1 MYDEITDKRGSATL
15 SDSLAREMKSWLARK
30 LKKGES
36 TEKEKGEKLYCE
48 GQRER
53 KVLGR
58 DEGRYLLLRLK

>member
-53 KVLGR
+53 KVL
-58 DEGRYLLLRLK
+58 